1 MMIQIRKFEGQD
13 TGPILDLFYETVHTV
28 NARDY
33 TKEQLDAWAPLEDMS
48 AKRLVWER
56 SLASHIT
63 YVADIGGTIAGFG
76 DMTNE
81 GYIDRLYVHH
91 RYQRQG
97 IATALL
103 NTLEAEAIRLGAAK
117 LFTEASITAKPFFE
131 RYGYSVLKE
140 QTVIRSGVSL
150 INYRMVK
157 SIGK

>member
-1 MMIQIRKFEGQD
+1 MIQIRKFEVQD
-13 TGPILDLFYETVHTV
+13 AGPILDLFYETVHTV
-28 NARDY
+28 NVRDY
-33 TKEQLDAWAPLEDMS
+33 TREQLDAWAPLGDKS
-48 AKRLVWER
+48 AKRLGWER

-63 YVADIGGTIAGFG
+63 YVAEIAGTIAGFG

-81 GYIDRLYVHH
+81 GYIDRLYVHS

-103 NTLEAEAIRLGAAK
+103 KTLEDEAIRLGAVK

-131 RYGYSVLKE
+131 RHGYSVVKE

-150 INYRMVK
+150 INYQMVK
-157 SIGK
+157 SIEK